1 MHAAEQ
7 DRPDVRVARRAWRKD
22 QPALDPAR
30 LAFVDETGASTN
42 MARRHGRCLKGQ
54 RLRCKEPWGHWKT
67 TTFTAALRCSGL
79 TAPMVL
85 DGPMNGEAFLAYT
98 TQVLVPTLNVGD
110 IVILDNLSSHKVAGV
125 KEAIEGVGAMLC
137 YLPPYSPDL
146 NPIEQAFAK
155 IKALLRKAA
164 ARTVEHLWQA
174 IADILQ
180 AFSPAEC
187 AAYLQNSGYS
197 N

>member
-1 MHAAEQ
+1 
-7 DRPDVRVARRAWRKD
+7 
-22 QPALDPAR
+22 
-30 LAFVDETGASTN
+30 
-42 MARRHGRCLKGQ
+42 
-54 RLRCKEPWGHWKT
+54 
-67 TTFTAALRCSGL
+67 
-79 TAPMVL
+79 
-85 DGPMNGEAFLAYT
+85 MNGEAFLAYT
-98 TQVLVPTLNVGD
+98 TQVLVPTLTVGD

-125 KEAIEGVGAMLC
+125 KEAIEGVGAILC

-174 IADILQ
+174 IADILH